1 MSDSWRTPRDFFAM
15 LDAHHRFTL
24 DVAAD
29 RENSVVPGHFCDNGL
44 IEPWAPHT
52 VWCNPP
58 YSNIA
63 PWVEKAIREPY
74 AEIHMLLPVF
84 TETDWFERLLEARA
98 TLFFLRPRLKFE
110 GATSNAPFRLMLA
123 RFNGVGGAR
132 VYKWREDPLYRR
144 CETPSLF
151 AEASA

>member
-1 MSDSWRTPRDFFAM
+1 MNDSWRTPKDFFAT

-29 RENSVVPGHFCDNGL
+29 LFNSMCRNHCCDGL
-44 IEPWAPHT
+44 AEPWEGHT

-63 PWVEKAIREPY
+63 PWVEKAIREPN

-84 TETDWFERLLEARA
+84 TETDWFARLLDARA
-98 TLFFLRPRLKFE
+98 TLLFLRPRLKFE

-123 RFNGVGGAR
+123 HFNGVGGVR
-132 VYKWREDPLYRR
+132 VYNWREDPLYR
-144 CETPSLF
+144 CATPSLF
-151 AEASA
+151 AEVSA